1 MSKRIIVT
9 GGAGFI
15 GSNLCDYLLSKG
27 NEIVCIDNFDDYYSF
42 TLKQNNIKQA
52 LKNPNFTFIN
62 EDIKN
67 KNKLSKIIDGEFDAV
82 IHLAAKAGV

>member
-27 NEIVCIDNFDDYYSF
+27 NEIVCIDNFMIYSF
-42 TLKQNNIKQA
+42 TLKQNNI
-52 LKNPNFTFIN
+52 
-62 EDIKN
+62 
-67 KNKLSKIIDGEFDAV
+67 NKLLKSKF
-82 IHLAAKAGV
+82 HFYK